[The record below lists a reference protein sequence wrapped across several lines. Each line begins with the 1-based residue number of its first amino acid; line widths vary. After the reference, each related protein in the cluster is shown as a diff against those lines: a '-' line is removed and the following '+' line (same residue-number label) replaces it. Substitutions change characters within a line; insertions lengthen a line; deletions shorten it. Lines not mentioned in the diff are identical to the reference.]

1 MSPED
6 TRENTIIFFRTTAHP
21 LVTVTLLTLVCLTRT
36 FTLATHTHPLIRL
49 RSGHLSRASLYLYL
63 GRLWD
68 PLSLSRVTEC
78 QWTAD
83 SAARAL
89 PPHPPLPPSLSLPPS
104 QLHFP
109 SALINPSLSP
119 KARKKT
125 QPASSQKW
133 RLALRGVLCS
143 HTTICLSQY
152 CDNISTTNWGGSST
166 TPPLRK
172 SVWPPQ

>member
-78 QWTAD
+78 QRTAD

-89 PPHPPLPPSLSLPPS
+89 PPSAPSSVSLPPSLSAPLPLCTD
-104 QLHFP
+104 Q
-109 SALINPSLSP
+109 SLTFSEGS
-119 KARKKT
+119 KKT